1 LPASVKGKKRPM
13 ALTPPSFIVIYRSN
27 IHPGKPFMSAPFTLS
42 LQDLAPISSGT
53 STAEAMAETV
63 KLAQAADRL
72 GYTRLWYAEH
82 HGMPSIA
89 SSVPEILI
97 GSAAAATEKL
107 RVGSGGVMLLN
118 HAPLRI
124 AEAYRTLEA
133 LHPGR
138 IDLGLGRAPGGD
150 GYAMRALRSGGG
162 EEFSAY
168 LAELMAFDEDG
179 FPSDHPFSRVPVSP
193 GGVSLPPKWLLGS
206 SGASA
211 EAAGQ
216 LGFGYAFAAHFSHT
230 PAAPAFAAYRQAFQP
245 SEAFPEP
252 RTILCLSVIA
262 APTEDEARHLGISQA
277 VNWARFVTGEQRQLT
292 SPEEAAQ
299 HQLTPQQQQVIEH
312 QSSLWLV
319 GSAERMAETITEKA
333 LAAGADEVMV
343 TTTMH
348 SYDLRRRSYQL
359 LAETLGVTP
368 R

>member
-1 LPASVKGKKRPM
+1 M
-13 ALTPPSFIVIYRSN
+13 AADF
-27 IHPGKPFMSAPFTLS
+27 ALS
-42 LQDLAPISSGT
+42 LQDLAPIAQGT
-53 STAEAMAETV
+53 STSDAMAETV
-63 KLAQAADRL
+63 RLAKEADRL
-72 GYTRLWYAEH
+72 GFTRLWYAEH

-97 GSAAAATEKL
+97 ASAAAATTSL

-162 EEFSAY
+162 EEFSTY
-168 LAELMAFDEDG
+168 LAELMAFDEES
-179 FPSDHPFSRVPVSP
+179 FPADHPFSRVPVSP
-193 GGVSLPPKWLLGS
+193 GGISLPPKWLLGS

-211 EAAGQ
+211 SAAGQ

-230 PAAPAFAAYRQAFQP
+230 PAAPAFAAYRDAFVP
-245 SEAFPEP
+245 SPQFEAP
-252 RTILCLSVIA
+252 RTILCLSAIC
-262 APTEDEARHLGISQA
+262 APTDEEARFLATSQA
-277 VNWARFVTGEQRQLT
+277 VSWALFVTGEQRHLMP
-292 SPEEAAQ
+292 PEEAIKR
-299 HQLTPQQQQVIEH
+299 QLTAQQHQVIEQ

-319 GSAERMAETITEKA
+319 GDPATLAETISEKA
-333 LAAGADEVMV
+333 RAAGADEVMI
-343 TTTMH
+343 TTTV
-348 SYDLRRRSYQL
+348 YDYALRRRSYAL
-359 LAETLGVTP
+359 LAQALGITP

>member
-1 LPASVKGKKRPM
+1 MP
-13 ALTPPSFIVIYRSN
+13 
-27 IHPGKPFMSAPFTLS
+27 APFALS
-42 LQDLAPISSGT
+42 LQDLAPIAAGT
-53 STAEAMAETV
+53 STADAMAETV
-63 KLAQAADRL
+63 KLAQEADRL
-72 GYTRLWYAEH
+72 GYERLWYAEH

-97 GSAAAATEKL
+97 GSAASATKHI

-138 IDLGLGRAPGGD
+138 VDLGLGRAPGGD

-168 LAELMAFDEDG
+168 LAELMAFDEES
-179 FPSDHPFSRVPVSP
+179 FPPDHPFSRVPVSP
-193 GGVSLPPKWLLGS
+193 GGVRLPPKWLLGS

-211 EAAGQ
+211 QAAGQ

-230 PAAPAFAAYRQAFQP
+230 PAAPAFAAYRDAFEP
-245 SEAFPEP
+245 SEHFPQP
-252 RTILCLSVIA
+252 RTILCLSIIC
-262 APTEDEARHLGISQA
+262 APTEEEAKFLGVSQA

-292 SPEEAAQ
+292 SPEEASQ
-299 HQLTPQQQQVIEH
+299 HQLTAQQQQVIDH

-319 GSAERMAETITEKA
+319 GSPEQMAEAISEKA
-333 LAAGADEVMV
+333 RAAGADEVMV
-343 TTTMH
+343 TTTIH
-348 SYDLRRRSYQL
+348 SYDLRRRSYAL
-359 LAETLGVTP
+359 LADALGVNP
-368 R
+368 RG

>member
-1 LPASVKGKKRPM
+1 MPAS
-13 ALTPPSFIVIYRSN
+13 FD
-27 IHPGKPFMSAPFTLS
+27 LS
-42 LQDLAPISSGT
+42 MQDLAPIAQGT
-53 STAEAMAETV
+53 TTEQAMAETV
-63 KLAQAADRL
+63 LLAQEADRL

-97 GSAAAATEKL
+97 GSAAAATRDI

-150 GYAMRALRSGGG
+150 GHAMRALRSGSG

-168 LAELMAFDEDG
+168 LSELMAFDEDG
-179 FPSDHPFSRVPVSP
+179 FPPDHPFSRVPVSP
-193 GGVSLPPKWLLGS
+193 GGVVLPPKWLLGS

-211 EAAGQ
+211 QAAGQ

-230 PAAPAFAAYRQAFQP
+230 PAAPAFAAYREAFQP
-245 SEAFPEP
+245 SAQFPEP
-252 RTILCLSVIA
+252 RTILCLSAIC
-262 APTEDEARHLGISQA
+262 APTEAEARFLATSQA
-277 VNWARFVTGEQRQLT
+277 VSWALFVTGEQRHLMP
-292 SPEEAAQ
+292 PEEAQARV
-299 HQLTPQQQQVIEH
+299 LSPQQQQVIEH

-319 GSAERMAETITEKA
+319 GDPDQLAQTITEKA
-333 LAAGADEVMV
+333 HAAGADEVMI
-343 TTTMH
+343 TTTVH
-348 SYDLRRRSYQL
+348 SYALRRRSFAL
-359 LAETLGVTP
+359 LAEALGIAP
-368 R
+368 RPADRVGH

>member
-1 LPASVKGKKRPM
+1 MDHTIESIR
-13 ALTPPSFIVIYRSN
+13 
-27 IHPGKPFMSAPFTLS
+27 MSAPFALS
-42 LQDLAPISSGT
+42 LQDLAPIAEGT
-53 STAEAMAETV
+53 STPQAMAETV
-63 KLAQAADRL
+63 KLAQAADGL

-97 GSAAAATEKL
+97 GSAAAATRDI

-168 LAELMAFDEDG
+168 LAELMAFDEES
-179 FPSDHPFSRVPVSP
+179 FPADHPFSRVPVSP
-193 GGVSLPPKWLLGS
+193 GGISLPPKWLLGS

-211 EAAGQ
+211 AAAGQ
-216 LGFGYAFAAHFSHT
+216 LGFGYAFAAHFSHS
-230 PAAPAFAAYRQAFQP
+230 PAAPAFDAYRQAFQP
-245 SEAFPEP
+245 STDFPEP
-252 RTILCLSVIA
+252 RTILCLSVIC
-262 APTEDEARHLGISQA
+262 APSEEEAKYLGLSQA

-292 SPEEAAQ
+292 APEKAAQ
-299 HQLTPQQQQVIEH
+299 HVLTPQQQQVIDH
-312 QSSLWLV
+312 QSSLWLL
-319 GSAERMAETITEKA
+319 GDPTRMAEIISDKA
-333 LAAGADEVMV
+333 REAAADEVMI
-343 TTTMH
+343 TTTIH
-348 SYDLRRRSYQL
+348 SYDLRRRSYAL
-359 LAETLGVTP
+359 LAEALGIAP
-368 R
+368 RA

>member
-1 LPASVKGKKRPM
+1 MP
-13 ALTPPSFIVIYRSN
+13 
-27 IHPGKPFMSAPFTLS
+27 APFALS
-42 LQDLAPISSGT
+42 LQDLAPIADGV
-53 STAEAMAETV
+53 STPEAMAETI
-63 KLAQAADRL
+63 KLAQTADRL

-97 GSAAAATEKL
+97 GSAAAHTQDI

-168 LAELMAFDEDG
+168 LAELMAFDEES
-179 FPSDHPFSRVPVSP
+179 FPPEHPYSRVPVSP
-193 GGVSLPPKWLLGS
+193 GGIRLPPMWLLGS

-211 EAAGQ
+211 QAAGQ
-216 LGFGYAFAAHFSHT
+216 LGIGYAFAAHFSHT
-230 PAAPAFAAYRQAFQP
+230 PPALAFQAYRNAFEAT
-245 SEAFPEP
+245 EAFPEP
-252 RTILCLSVIA
+252 RTIMCVSAIC
-262 APTEDEARHLGISQA
+262 APTDEEAKYLSHSQA
-277 VNWARFVTGEQRQLT
+277 VQWALFMTGQQRRLLSPEDAHQVVLT
-292 SPEEAAQ
+292 S
-299 HQLTPQQQQVIEH
+299 QQQAIIDH
-312 QSSLWLV
+312 QSTLWIV
-319 GSAERMAETITEKA
+319 GSPETVHDTIAEKA
-333 LAAGADEVMV
+333 ASCAADEVMI
-343 TTTMH
+343 TTTVH
-348 SYDLRRRSYQL
+348 SYALRRRSYEL
-359 LAETLGVTP
+359 IAKAFDIPT